1 MELDKYKKAI
11 LDEYLYSNR
20 NIFINATAGAG
31 KTFML
36 LKLLEKTPFGKKVL
50 FLAFNK
56 SIVEE
61 LERKILGRAEV
72 KTLHSKAYSILLKYM
87 RARFRL
93 SQWRDYV
100 ICKKYLVP
108 SWNTDTKG
116 INQRIFNISKLY
128 SLIRM
133 NLVDINNREEVESV
147 CLRWDVDFDDHYY
160 EDIKLFIYKV
170 EEEMCND
177 GDKLDI
183 DFTDQLYLTYKHI
196 SADLFPKYDVI
207 FLDEAQDLNPLQREL
222 VLRML
227 KPTGRLVT
235 AGDFSQ
241 CIYFFMGSSTDSF
254 KLLRDR
260 PNTAVLPMKLT
271 YRCAKNIVKV
281 AQKYSEN
288 IECLDDAREGV
299 VREGKLSEVMP
310 GDYVLCR
317 NNLPLVEVFIYLSQ
331 LGVRSTILGK
341 DYRESLWA
349 LLLRAESGVRWV
361 DMLEEKQ
368 NELKKK
374 GINNY
379 KSNESY
385 IFLFERIAICK
396 ILISHYGSIRM
407 ALLVLED
414 IFTEGKEECVTLST
428 IHKSKG
434 LEAKRVFILGFN
446 ELLPSKYATT
456 DAQLEAERCLQFVAV
471 TRAKDELIF
480 IPYKERCYENANT
493 EILY

>member
-11 LDEYLYSNR
+11 LDEYLHSNR

-36 LKLLEKTPFGKKVL
+36 LKLLERTPLDKNVL

-61 LERKILGRAEV
+61 LERKMSGRAEV
-72 KTLHSKAYSILLKYM
+72 KTLHSKAYSILLRHM
-87 RARFRL
+87 RVRL
-93 SQWRDYV
+93 RISRWRDYT

-108 SWNTDTKG
+108 SWHTDTKE
-116 INQRIFNISKLY
+116 INRRIFNISRLY

-133 NLVDINNREEVESV
+133 NLIDINNREAVENV
-147 CLRWDVDFDDHYY
+147 CLRWDVDFNDHYY
-160 EDIKLFIYKV
+160 EDIKLFICKAD
-170 EEEMCND
+170 EEICNH
-177 GDKLDI
+177 GDELDI

-271 YRCAKNIVKV
+271 YRCAKNIVRV

-288 IECLDDAREGV
+288 IEYLDDAREGV
-299 VREGKLSEVMP
+299 TREGKLSEVMP

-317 NNLPLVEVFIYLSQ
+317 NNFPLVETFVYLSQ
-331 LGVRSTILGK
+331 LGVKSTILGK
-341 DYRESLWA
+341 DYGESLLT
-349 LLLRAESGVRWV
+349 LLSQAESGVGWE
-361 DMLEEKQ
+361 DMLKEKQ

-374 GINNY
+374 GINKCKN
-379 KSNESY
+379 NESY
-385 IFLFERIAICK
+385 IFLFEKIAICK
-396 ILISHYGSIRM
+396 VLVSHYGSIKM
-407 ALLVLED
+407 AFSMLKD
-414 IFTEGKEECVTLST
+414 IFTEGEEGCVTLST

-456 DAQLEAERCLQFVAV
+456 EAQLEAERCLQFVAV

-480 IPYKERCYENANT
+480 IPYNEKCYENANT

>member
-11 LDEYLYSNR
+11 LDEYLHSNR

-36 LKLLEKTPFGKKVL
+36 LKLLERTPLDKNVL

-61 LERKILGRAEV
+61 LERKMSGRAEV
-72 KTLHSKAYSILLKYM
+72 KTLHSKAYSILLRHM
-87 RARFRL
+87 RVRL
-93 SQWRDYV
+93 RISRWRDYT

-108 SWNTDTKG
+108 SWHTDTKE
-116 INQRIFNISKLY
+116 INRRIFNISRLY

-133 NLVDINNREEVESV
+133 NLIDINNREAVENV
-147 CLRWDVDFDDHYY
+147 CLRWDVDFNDHYY
-160 EDIKLFIYKV
+160 EDIKLFICKAD
-170 EEEMCND
+170 EEICNH
-177 GDKLDI
+177 GDELDI

-196 SADLFPKYDVI
+196 STNLYPKYDVI

-317 NNLPLVEVFIYLSQ
+317 NNFPLVETFVYLSQ
-331 LGVRSTILGK
+331 LGVKSTILGK
-341 DYRESLWA
+341 DYGESLLT
-349 LLLRAESGVRWV
+349 LLSQAESGVEWE
-361 DMLEEKQ
+361 DMLKEKQ

-374 GINNY
+374 GINKCKN
-379 KSNESY
+379 NESY
-385 IFLFERIAICK
+385 IFLFEKIAICK
-396 ILISHYGSIRM
+396 VLVSHYGSIKM
-407 ALLVLED
+407 AFSMLKD
-414 IFTEGKEECVTLST
+414 IFTEGEGGCVTLST

-456 DAQLEAERCLQFVAV
+456 EAQLEAERCLQFVAV

>member
-11 LDEYLYSNR
+11 LDEYLHSNR

-36 LKLLEKTPFGKKVL
+36 LKLLERTPLDKNVL

-61 LERKILGRAEV
+61 LERKMSGRAEV
-72 KTLHSKAYSILLKYM
+72 KTLHSKAYSILLRHM
-87 RARFRL
+87 RVRL
-93 SQWRDYV
+93 RISRWRDYT

-108 SWNTDTKG
+108 SWHTDTKE
-116 INQRIFNISKLY
+116 INRRIFNISRLY

-133 NLVDINNREEVESV
+133 NLIDINNREAVENV
-147 CLRWDVDFDDHYY
+147 CLRWDVDFNDHYY
-160 EDIKLFIYKV
+160 EDIKLFICKAD
-170 EEEMCND
+170 EEICNH
-177 GDKLDI
+177 GDELDI

-196 SADLFPKYDVI
+196 STNLYPKYDVI

-227 KPTGRLVT
+227 KPTGRLIT

-271 YRCAKNIVKV
+271 YRCAKNIVRV

-288 IECLDDAREGV
+288 IEYLDDAREGV
-299 VREGKLSEVMP
+299 TREGKLSEVMP

-317 NNLPLVEVFIYLSQ
+317 NNFPLVETFVYLSQ
-331 LGVRSTILGK
+331 LGVKSTILGK
-341 DYRESLWA
+341 DYGESLLT
-349 LLLRAESGVRWV
+349 LLSQAESGVEWE
-361 DMLEEKQ
+361 DMLKEKQ

-374 GINNY
+374 GINKCKN
-379 KSNESY
+379 NESY
-385 IFLFERIAICK
+385 IFLFEKIAICK
-396 ILISHYGSIRM
+396 VLVSHYGSIKM
-407 ALLVLED
+407 AFSMLKD
-414 IFTEGKEECVTLST
+414 IFTEGEEGCVTLST

-456 DAQLEAERCLQFVAV
+456 EAQLEAERCLQFVAV

-480 IPYKERCYENANT
+480 IPYNEKCYENADT
-493 EILY
+493 KILY